1 MLTLATPRWRAT
13 PWSTMAPT
21 TSPDPGQISGATRIS
36 STSSPNPGAAT
47 LTLASTFPALPT
59 MVATGMP
66 RPVSCSGPMTV
77 LMPLT
82 HSCSSQV
89 QKVSTPSIV
98 VPRAITPEAPVGCS
112 RLLRHKHRRG
122 CVLSRSR
129 RRLNSTVVLRI
140 LVTPRSHGSFTLPIP
155 SSFLMI
161 VSARVLLSLPTEP
174 TTSPRQ
180 PLRIMSLKRI
190 HSPHRLHPLPRRQLP
205 GTQLLKL
212 VIPKWQVAT
221 TLAKTVPSI
230 TSRDLVPEFGAA
242 PTRSYSTMNRD
253 SQPTR
258 LWKCTSRSS
267 TMATSTHAA
276 VS

>member
-129 RRLNSTVVLRI
+129 RRLNSTVVVRYLA
-140 LVTPRSHGSFTLPIP
+140 SGFFTLLKPY
-155 SSFLMI
+155 SSPMI
-161 VSARVLLSLPTEP
+161 VSAWVLLSLPTKP

-180 PLRIMSLKRI
+180 PLRIMPLKI
-190 HSPHRLHPLPRRQLP
+190 ISSPRWLHPLPRRPLP
-205 GTQLLKL
+205 GTRSLKL
-212 VIPKWQVAT
+212 AIPKWRVAI
-221 TLAKTVPSI
+221 TLARTVPSI